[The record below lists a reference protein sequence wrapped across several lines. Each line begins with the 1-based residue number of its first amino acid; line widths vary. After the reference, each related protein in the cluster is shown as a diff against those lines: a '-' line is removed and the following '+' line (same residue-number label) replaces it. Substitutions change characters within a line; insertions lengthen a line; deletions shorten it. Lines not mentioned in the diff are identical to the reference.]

1 MRALL
6 FATLLLLSGCGG
18 LPQPFF
24 GNPGRDGAL
33 LTAPP
38 PARLAVPPPAQSLL
52 TDSGS
57 QLWAQ
62 ATAIAL
68 ADTALP
74 ASYGPTHK
82 GDWSLVLSAAMRGQ
96 DVIPSYEVLD
106 ASGTSQGTSQGPPIA
121 ASAWSAADAPILQT
135 AAAQAAPGIDSL
147 LTRIQAARLHADPT
161 SLQNRP
167 ARVYVGAITG
177 APGDGDRSL
186 GAQIRLKLANYGI
199 TVQDTATG
207 ADYRLRCEVQTAPG
221 SGGQLKVELQW
232 IVDDSRGERGRV
244 VQLNEVPGGTLD
256 RYWGDVAVVAAD
268 QAAGGIKDVLFN
280 AAGPRVGAE
289 TAAKK

>member
-6 FATLLLLSGCGG
+6 FATLLLLSSCGG

-24 GNPGRDGAL
+24 GNPGREGAL
-33 LTAPP
+33 LAAPP
-38 PARLAVPPPAQSLL
+38 PARLAVPAPAQSLL

-62 ATAIAL
+62 ATATAL

-74 ASYGPTHK
+74 ASYGPARQ
-82 GDWSLVLSAAMRGQ
+82 GDWSLLLSATMRGQ
-96 DVIPSYEVLD
+96 DVIPSYEVFD
-106 ASGTSQGTSQGPPIA
+106 GTGTPQGTSQGAPVT
-121 ASAWSAADAPILQT
+121 ASAWSAADGAVLQT
-135 AAAQAAPGIDSL
+135 AAAQAAPGIDAL

-167 ARVYVGAITG
+167 ARVYVAAITG

-186 GAQIRLKLANYGI
+186 GTQIKLKLANYGI
-199 TVQDTATG
+199 TVQDTAAG
-207 ADYRLRCEVQTAPG
+207 ADYRLRCDVRTAPG

-280 AAGPRVGAE
+280 AAGPRMGAD
-289 TAAKK
+289 APVRK

>member
-6 FATLLLLSGCGG
+6 FATLFFLSSCGG

-38 PARLAVPPPAQSLL
+38 PARLAVPAPAQSLL

-62 ATAIAL
+62 ATATAL

-74 ASYGPTHK
+74 ASYGPARK
-82 GDWSLVLSAAMRGQ
+82 GDWSLLLSAAMQGQ

-106 ASGTSQGTSQGPPIA
+106 ASGTSQGTSQGAPIA
-121 ASAWSAADAPILQT
+121 ASAWSAADAPILKT
-135 AAAQAAPGIDSL
+135 AAAQAAPGIDAL

-167 ARVYVGAITG
+167 ARVYVAGITG

-207 ADYRLRCEVQTAPG
+207 ADYRLRCEVRTAPG

-232 IVDDSRGERGRV
+232 VVDDSRGERGRV

-280 AAGPRVGAE
+280 AAGPRVGTE